1 MKWTISKKLSH
12 LNPGG
17 VSEKTY
23 GICTTSGKSQTSPGD
38 SLSRLITPNK
48 AGQGDSVLQTYNQG
62 HGLLV
67 WTGIWPSLPSH
78 FQEQGGQ

>member
-12 LNPGG
+12 FNPGG
-17 VSEKTY
+17 VSVKTY
-23 GICTTSGKSQTSPGD
+23 GICTTSGKSQTSSED
-38 SLSRLITPNK
+38 SLSGLIKPNK

-62 HGLLV
+62 NGLLV

-78 FQEQGGQ
+78 FQKQGGQ